1 MARGISH
8 GNPRGFLTEEEKR
21 NLPKVTPALLLRIF
35 SYLKPYWAQFLLVG
49 AIILISS
56 VVGLLPSIITG
67 RIVDDALIGQDFP
80 LLLKLLAAAVGALL
94 ISQLVRVLESHIN
107 VGISQHVIYDMKNE
121 MYAHLLN
128 MSHSFFTTEKQGDII
143 TRMNS
148 DISGVNSVIT
158 GTLSSILSNTA
169 VLITTLFALFSMS
182 WQLAL
187 VGMMVI
193 PLLILPT
200 HRVSKFRWR
209 LMRQSQEENDR
220 LNQQIN
226 ETLSVSGSLLVKLF
240 TREEQEFRTFR
251 SINHAVTRLTIREQR
266 GGRWFGVVT
275 GVLTQLGPLLIYF
288 AGGWLIISR
297 TAPELTVGAITAVV
311 ALINRLYQPVRELLN
326 IHVDLTRSLA
336 LFHRIFAYLDRPC
349 DIVSPP
355 DGRNSDLSN
364 AEITFSH
371 VGFSYDPDHP
381 VLKDISFRV
390 PGGAM
395 YAIVGPSGAGK
406 STTVSLL
413 PRLYDVSSG
422 SVCIGG
428 IDVRDFDLNYLRSQI
443 GVVTQDTYL
452 FHGSIRDNLRYA
464 KPDAT
469 DAELESACRAANIH
483 DFIAALPEGYDTIVG
498 NRGLKLSGGE
508 KQRISIARVLLKDP
522 RILILD
528 EATSSLDSI
537 SESAIQEALATVM
550 QGRTSIVIAHRL
562 STILQ
567 ADQILVLSEGRIVE
581 AGQHAQLLRHS
592 GIYRQLYETQFK
604 NALRYE
610 TCFQELRGA

>member
-35 SYLKPYWAQFLLVG
+35 SYLRPYWAQFLLVG

-67 RIVDDALIGQDFP
+67 RIVDDALIGQDLP
-80 LLLKLLAAAVGALL
+80 LLLRLLAAAVGALL
-94 ISQLVRVLESHIN
+94 VSQLVRVLESHIN
-107 VGISQHVIYDMKNE
+107 VGISQHVIFDMKNE
-121 MYAHLLN
+121 MYAHLQN
-128 MSHSFFTTEKQGDII
+128 MSHAFFTTEKQGDII

-158 GTLSSILSNTA
+158 GTLSSILSNAA

-187 VGMMVI
+187 VGMVVI
-193 PLLILPT
+193 PMLILPT
-200 HRVSKFRWR
+200 RRVSKFRWS

-240 TREEQEFRTFR
+240 TREEQEFQTFQ
-251 SINHAVTRLTIREQR
+251 SINHEVTRLTIREQR

-288 AGGWLIISR
+288 AGGWLLISR
-297 TAPELTVGAITAVV
+297 AATNLSVGTITAVV

-336 LFHRIFAYLDRPC
+336 LFNRIFAYLDRPC
-349 DIVSPP
+349 DITSPP
-355 DGRNSDLSN
+355 DGRRPDLSG

-371 VGFSYDPDHP
+371 VSFSYDPNQP
-381 VLKDISFRV
+381 VLKDVSFQV

-406 STTVSLL
+406 STTVNLL

-422 SVCIGG
+422 SVSIGNV
-428 IDVRDFDLNYLRSQI
+428 DVRDFDLRYLRSQI

-452 FHGSIRDNLRYA
+452 FHGSIRENLRYA

-508 KQRISIARVLLKDP
+508 KQRISIARVLLKNP

-537 SESAIQEALATVM
+537 SESAIQEALGAVM

-581 AGQHAQLLRHS
+581 SGQHAQLLQQS

-604 NALRYE
+604 NALQYE
-610 TCFQELRGA
+610 TRFQALRGA